1 MHDPAPPTRF
11 ESVDHDP
18 LPPAVR
24 AAFAQLQ
31 AHDIPHVLL
40 RGYTPVSELAASLD
54 IDVFIPA
61 HALDR
66 ATPVLEAAGW
76 RRRKVQTGRFPHVFF
91 DNWESAS
98 GVVRSIDVVTSLC
111 YGRELRG
118 LGDDERIIESRVADH
133 GVCVPAP
140 WMAAFCFALHVLLD
154 KGGLSVAN
162 RQRGLSLRE
171 RCERDT
177 TSAAMLSEHFGADA
191 ASLTRAFLDSL
202 DGDDARDLRTLIAS
216 AERLPSLRRQPIRA
230 FWHRAGVRWRQFRRP
245 VGRVAIFGIDGSGKS
260 TLVHMATERSGTM
273 RIHNGYLGN
282 NAYRTPPAKWL
293 SKTIGRELGAATR
306 SEFRLRILVNL
317 ETFWRPFELFA
328 RMMIAEHR
336 AELVLYDRF
345 PIGQDDG
352 TPTTRWG
359 RLVFAYTRL
368 SRALLPSPDLVI
380 LLDGDD
386 RVIWSRKQEMPFEAH
401 VRTQT
406 RYRALIGQLTIEH
419 ATVRTDGTLAESFE
433 RLRLAMANSRS
444 LQNKLYGARDGQRDG
459 RSSTSSPS
467 P

>member
-1 MHDPAPPTRF
+1 MLDPAPPTRF
-11 ESVDHDP
+11 ESVDYDP

-24 AAFAQLQ
+24 AAFARLQ
-31 AHDIPHVLL
+31 AREIPHVLL
-40 RGYTPVSELAASLD
+40 RGYTPVSELAESLD

-61 HALDR
+61 HALER
-66 ATPVLEAAGW
+66 ATPALEEAGW

-111 YGRELRG
+111 FGRDLYRLR
-118 LGDDERIIESRVADH
+118 DDERIIESSVADH

-140 WMAAFCFALHVLLD
+140 WIAAFCFALHVLLD
-154 KGGLSVAN
+154 KRGLSVAN
-162 RQRGLSLRE
+162 RQRGRSLRE
-171 RCERDT
+171 RCERDPS
-177 TSAAMLSEHFGADA
+177 SAAMLSEHFGADA
-191 ASLTRAFLDSL
+191 ESLTRDFLDSL
-202 DGDDARDLRTLIAS
+202 DGDDTHDMRALIVR
-216 AERLPSLRRQPIRA
+216 AERLPTLRGQPVRA
-230 FWHRAGVRWRQFRRP
+230 FWHRAGVRWRQLRRP
-245 VGRVAIFGIDGSGKS
+245 VGRVAIFGVDGSGKS
-260 TLVHMATERSGTM
+260 TLVQMATERSGTM

-293 SKTIGRELGAATR
+293 TKTIGRELAAPTR
-306 SEFRLRILVNL
+306 SELRLRILVNL

-352 TPTTRWG
+352 NPTTRWG
-359 RLVFAYTRL
+359 RLVFRYTRL
-368 SRALLPSPDLVI
+368 SRALLPVPDLVI

-386 RVIWSRKQEMPFEAH
+386 RIIWSRKQEMPFEAH

-406 RYRALIGQLTIEH
+406 RYRALVEQLTAEH
-419 ATVRTDGTLAESFE
+419 ATVRTDGSLAESFE
-433 RLRLAMANSRS
+433 RLRLAMASSRS
-444 LQNKLYGARDGQRDG
+444 LQDKLYGACRR
-459 RSSTSSPS
+459 
-467 P
+467 